1 MNYISTTDYTIFAKI
16 KNMKKALSLI
26 VLAPAFLLLS
36 GCSSLFMKSD
46 PLTLQL
52 EQGSSHTLKNE
63 TNIQYFSDATMAEEV
78 MSMNMTMMVDYSV
91 SKVDENGNL
100 TVDAKLSSVKLKQNM
115 QGMGITY
122 DSENADS
129 TNEMGAM
136 VAQQLEPLLN
146 QIVSLN
152 LDQYGEVMKD
162 EDAVEAAPGTS
173 PESLLRQT
181 FTKLPGCELKVGA
194 TWAQEVDTTSAISAP
209 MVYTVESLDKEK
221 VTFVYSVD
229 KSDVKSEDV
238 TADVQSGGKASF
250 NRKTGKLI
258 SNTNNSTMKG
268 SNPQMGE
275 FFMVST
281 TSVTAVK

>member
-1 MNYISTTDYTIFAKI
+1 
-16 KNMKKALSLI
+16 MKKALRLL
-26 VLAPAFLLLS
+26 VLVQAFLLLS

-46 PLTLQL
+46 PLTLNL

-63 TNIQYFSDATMAEEV
+63 TNIQYFSDATMSEEV

-91 SKVDENGNL
+91 TKVDENGNL
-100 TVDAKLSSVKLKQNM
+100 TVDAKVSAVKLKQNM
-115 QGMGITY
+115 QGMGISY
-122 DSENADS
+122 DSENSDS

-136 VAQQLEPLLN
+136 VAESLEPILN

-152 LDQYGEVMKD
+152 LDKFSEVIKD
-162 EDAVEAAPGTS
+162 ENAVETPQGTS
-173 PESLLRQT
+173 PESLLSQT

-194 TWAQEVDTTSAISAP
+194 TWTQAVDSTAAVSAP
-209 MVYTVESLDKEK
+209 MVYTVESLDKDQ
-221 VTFVYSVD
+221 VTFIYAVD
-229 KSDVKSEDV
+229 KSTIKVED
-238 TADVQSGGKASF
+238 TSSDLQSGGKASF

-258 SNTNNSTMKG
+258 HNTNNSTMKG

-281 TSVTAVK
+281 TSVTAIK